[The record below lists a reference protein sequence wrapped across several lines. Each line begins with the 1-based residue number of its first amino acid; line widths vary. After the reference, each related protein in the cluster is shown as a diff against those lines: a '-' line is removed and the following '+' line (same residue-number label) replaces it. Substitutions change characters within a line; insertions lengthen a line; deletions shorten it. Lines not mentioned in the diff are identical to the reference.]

1 MEYNHDRLGHGEF
14 WHSYYASGIRLLGI
28 RVGHIEDIVNI
39 YRGQYNEKSYR
50 QGQGEA
56 WAVDGGY
63 YVGEWREGQKNGHG
77 KYVYNDGES
86 YEGGWKESMYHGK
99 GLKTYSNGDC

>member
-1 MEYNHDRLGHGEF
+1 
-14 WHSYYASGIRLLGI
+14 
-28 RVGHIEDIVNI
+28 
-39 YRGQYNEKSYR
+39 
-50 QGQGEA
+50 
-56 WAVDGGY
+56 
-63 YVGEWREGQKNGHG
+63 VGEWREGQKNGHG